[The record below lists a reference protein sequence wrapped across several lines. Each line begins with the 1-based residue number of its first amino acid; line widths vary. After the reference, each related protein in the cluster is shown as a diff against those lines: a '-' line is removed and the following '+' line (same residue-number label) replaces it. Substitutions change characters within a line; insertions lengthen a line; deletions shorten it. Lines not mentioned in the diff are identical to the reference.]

1 MTIPIAVGVD
11 VKTALQCIPM
21 PVRLGIYVAVIVAGP
36 VMIYL
41 QAKGIIGADE
51 WTLYASLATIFGVTA
66 AGNVTTGSPPDVLV
80 PPEQVPALDPDAQV
94 VAGVQDDLGTYTPE
108 RAAP

>member
-11 VKTALQCIPM
+11 VKTALQRIPM
-21 PVRLGIYVAVIVAGP
+21 PVRLGIYIAVIVAGP

-80 PPEQVPALDPDAQV
+80 PPEQVPDLDPDAQII
-94 VAGVQDDLGTYTPE
+94 AGVQDELGTYNPE

>member
-1 MTIPIAVGVD
+1 MTIPLTEGVD
-11 VKTALQCIPM
+11 VKTALQRIPA

-41 QAKGIIGADE
+41 QAKGIVGADE

-80 PPEQVPALDPDAQV
+80 PSELVPELPPGAQV

-108 RAAP
+108 RADP

>member
-11 VKTALQCIPM
+11 VKTALQRIPM

-66 AGNVTTGSPPDVLV
+66 AGNVTTGPDVLV
-80 PPEQVPALDPDAQV
+80 PPEQVPDLPPDAQV

-108 RAAP
+108 RADP